1 MREKNEFMLTKLNQR
16 RNLLALSFLIPVLIM
31 GIYFAIRGMAPFGK
45 SSILT
50 VDLGQQ
56 YVDFYAYLRSSLL
69 HHPASLLYSFS
80 KGLGGEMWGTNA
92 YYLMSPLNLLLLFF
106 PGASLSSGILILL
119 LIKYGLA
126 SFSMAYLL
134 DRTKIQSGLQI
145 LMFSTPYALMGWMI
159 ANQLNMIWLDV
170 LWLLPLVIVGLIQLL
185 DGGRPWF
192 YLSWLAITMV
202 VNYYMAWM
210 ACVFTILFAWWH
222 LSLKRQ
228 PWRQNL
234 IAFGRY
240 VMYSCWSGLLSA
252 VILLP
257 TIYALTQ
264 SKGTYNNTDYSWKLE
279 YNPLKLLGK
288 LVPGS
293 FNFSQMPSGQANIYV
308 GMLMMTGFFL
318 YFFKRRDRIWSRI
331 IASIIAIFL
340 VASFVVQPLDLFWH
354 LGQFPVWY
362 PSRFSFLF
370 SFWVIWL
377 AARTLTP
384 DYQLKWPLVLLVLTV
399 SSLIAVLLLA
409 KVNSILSYINTTQI
423 WIGYSFELLAII
435 ALSVRRHDNFYHG
448 FLILLACVDVSVSA
462 ILSLNQISYVSQ
474 ADYGNYTTQLQKSI
488 KKLKAADQSFYR
500 VAKSYSRTKDDPFQ
514 ADFYSGDHFGSTLE
528 PSISKFMTLI
538 GQPAGDGVI
547 SYANGTE
554 VTDSLLGFKYNLST
568 SSTNDSALGVNTIRP
583 DWTGKTIAKVGST
596 TIKKNSTAL
605 PIAFGASQKILD
617 LKTSTTDP
625 TQYQSMVYQALAGK
639 SFSQSLFKVQNF
651 SNVTYTN
658 TNETTQITGAMI
670 VKNDPLLVG
679 KVELTFTPQT
689 NDPYYLTLGES
700 ATANAT
706 IEVNGR
712 TVTNVSSFRN
722 TIVMNVAN
730 HQKGQK
736 IKITFTLKKASLWL
750 QNVSLYQLN
759 QTNFKAD
766 YQKLS
771 QSPFKISKSGSNYF
785 SGTIKL
791 AQDQSVIM
799 TTIPAAKG
807 WHAIVDGHPTKL
819 TKVINTFWAL
829 KLSPGKTHHITLYFI
844 PPFLITG
851 LIMTVVSLAC
861 ALIMKKRV

>member
-1 MREKNEFMLTKLNQR
+1 MLTKLNQR
-16 RNLLALSFLIPVLIM
+16 RNILALSFLVPVLIM
-31 GIYFAIRGMAPFGK
+31 GCYFTLRGMAPFGK

-56 YVDFYAYLRSSLL
+56 YVDFYAYLRSSIL

-106 PGASLSSGILILL
+106 PGASLSSGILFLL

-126 SFSMAYLL
+126 GLSMAYLL
-134 DRTKIQSGLQI
+134 DRSNLQSGYRL

-170 LWLLPLVIVGLIQLL
+170 LWLLPLVIVGLMQLL

-192 YLSWLAITMV
+192 YLSWLAITMI

-210 ACVFTILFAWWH
+210 VCVFTILFTWWH
-222 LSLKRQ
+222 LSLSRY
-228 PWRQNL
+228 PWRQKIRRFL
-234 IAFGRY
+234 RY
-240 VMYSCWSGLLSA
+240 VIYSCWSGLLSA

-264 SKGTYNNTDYSWKLE
+264 SKGTYNNTDYTWKLE
-279 YNPLKLLGK
+279 YNPLKLFGK

-308 GMLMMTGFFL
+308 GMLMMTGFLL
-318 YFFKRRDRIWSRI
+318 YFFNRRDRKWSRI
-331 IASIIAIFL
+331 IAALISIFL

-384 DYQLKWPLVLLVLTV
+384 NFQLKWPQLLFILAI
-399 SSLIAVLLLA
+399 SSLITVVLLT

-423 WIGYSFELLAII
+423 WIGYSFELLALI
-435 ALSVRRHDNFYHG
+435 ALSIRRHDYFYHG

-474 ADYGNYTTQLQKSI
+474 SDYGNYTTQLQQSI
-488 KKLKAADQSFYR
+488 KKIKQADQSFYR
-500 VAKSYSRTKDDPFQ
+500 IAKSFSRTKDDPFQ

-547 SYANGTE
+547 SYANGTKI
-554 VTDSLLGFKYNLST
+554 TDSLLGFKYNLST
-568 SSTNDSALGVNTIRP
+568 TATNDSALGVNTIRP
-583 DWTGKTIAKVGST
+583 DWTGKTIAKNGKI
-596 TIKKNSTAL
+596 TIKQNSTAL
-605 PIAFGASQKILD
+605 PIAFGASQKILN
-617 LKTSTTDP
+617 LKSSSSDP
-625 TQYQSMVYQALAGK
+625 TQYQSMIYQALAGK
-639 SFSQSLFKVQNF
+639 STNQSLFKVQNF

-700 ATANAT
+700 AVANAT

-712 TVTNVSSFRN
+712 PVTNVSSFRN
-722 TIVMNVAN
+722 TIIMNVAN
-730 HQKGQK
+730 HQKGQSV
-736 IKITFTLKKASLWL
+736 KITFTLKKASLWL

-759 QTNFKAD
+759 QAGFQAD

-771 QSPFKISKSGSNYF
+771 QSPFKISKSGSNYLT
-785 SGTIKL
+785 GTIKL
-791 AQDQSVIM
+791 ARNQKVMM
-799 TTIPAAKG
+799 TTIPAAQG
-807 WHAIVDGHPTKL
+807 WHAIVDGHPAKL

-829 KLSPGKTHHITLYFI
+829 KLSPGKTHRITLYFI
-844 PPFLITG
+844 PPFLFTG
-851 LIMTVVSLAC
+851 LIMTIISLTGAI
-861 ALIMKKRV
+861 IMAKRKA